1 MNITIL
7 TIGSRGDVQ
16 PFVALGVGLKEAG
29 HEVTLATGKAFE
41 AFVTEHGLRHGA
53 LEVDLLERLQ
63 SPEGKAAVSGK
74 NLLTTMKK
82 AASMYSRV
90 LDQEWAASQG
100 ADALVYHP
108 KALGGYHIA
117 ETLDVPG
124 FLTHPVPMFSPT
136 RTFPNPVLPVTN
148 LGGVLNRFSYG
159 AFLRLPT
166 APYHRTINRW
176 RKETLKLPPTSLLA
190 SELDVRG
197 RPIQRLVCCSSH
209 VVSPPSDWDDSTSVT
224 GYWFLGSSEKWQP
237 PAHLAEFLE
246 KGPAPVYVG
255 FGSLGTWAP
264 KKVISET
271 LAALKQSGQRSVL
284 TTSGGRVPSHVPEDV
299 CVIDS
304 APHDWLFPKM
314 AAVVHHGGAG
324 TTAEGLRAG
333 KSTLICPTSMNDQ
346 AFWGRRVFQLGVG
359 PKPIPQSKLTAEMLG
374 RAIHRAV
381 TDGGVRRRAEKLG
394 EMIRAERG
402 VVRAVKIIEERMGRS
417 KPAYNR

>member
-29 HEVTLATGKAFE
+29 HEVTLATSKAFE
-41 AFVTEHGLRHGA
+41 AFVTEHGLRHVA

-108 KALGGYHIA
+108 KALGGFHIA
-117 ETLDVPG
+117 EALDVPG

-136 RTFPNPVLPVTN
+136 RAFPNPVLPVTN
-148 LGGVLNRFSYG
+148 LGGLLNRISYG
-159 AFLRLPT
+159 AFLRLLT

-197 RPIQRLVCCSSH
+197 RPIQKLVCCSSY

-224 GYWFLGSSEKWQP
+224 GYWFLGSSKQWQP
-237 PAHLAEFLE
+237 PAHLAAFLK
-246 KGPAPVYVG
+246 KGPAPIYVG
-255 FGSLGTWAP
+255 FGSLGTWASE
-264 KKVISET
+264 KVISAT
-271 LAALKQSGQRSVL
+271 LAALKQSRQRSVL
-284 TTSGGRVPSHVPEDV
+284 TTSGGRVPSHVPDDV

-314 AAVVHHGGAG
+314 AAVIHHGGAG

-333 KSTLICPTSMNDQ
+333 KSTLICPSSMNDQ
-346 AFWGRRVFQLGVG
+346 AFWGRRVFELGVG

-374 RAIHRAV
+374 RAIQKAV
-381 TDGGVRRRAEKLG
+381 TDGGVRRRAEELG
-394 EMIRAERG
+394 EMIRTERG
-402 VVRAVKIIEERMGRS
+402 VVRAVEIIDEGMGRS
-417 KPAYNR
+417 KPA

>member
-16 PFVALGVGLKEAG
+16 PFVALGVGLKGAG
-29 HEVTLATGKAFE
+29 HEVTLATGKGFE
-41 AFVTEHGLRHGA
+41 AFVTEHGLRHVA

-74 NLLTTMKK
+74 NLLTTIKE
-82 AASMYSRV
+82 AASMYGRV

-100 ADALVYHP
+100 ANAIVYHP

-117 ETLDVPG
+117 QALDVPG

-136 RTFPNPVLPVTN
+136 RAFPNPVLPVTN
-148 LGGVLNRFSYG
+148 LGGLLNRISYG
-159 AFLRLPT
+159 AFLRLLT

-209 VVSPPSDWDDSTSVT
+209 VVSPPSDWDDSTTVT
-224 GYWFLGSSEKWQP
+224 GYWFLDSSEKWQP
-237 PAHLAEFLE
+237 PAHLAEFLQ
-246 KGPAPVYVG
+246 KGPAPIYVG
-255 FGSLGTWAP
+255 FGSLGTWASE
-264 KKVISET
+264 KVISAT

-284 TTSGGRVPSHVPEDV
+284 TTSGGLVPSNVPDNV

-314 AAVVHHGGAG
+314 AAVAHHGGAG

-346 AFWGRRVFQLGVG
+346 AFWGRRVFELGVG
-359 PKPIPQSKLTAEMLG
+359 PKPVPQSKLTAEMLG

-381 TDGGVRRRAEKLG
+381 TDGRVRRRAEELG

-402 VVRAVKIIEERMGRS
+402 VVRAVKIIDERMGRN

>member
-1 MNITIL
+1 
-7 TIGSRGDVQ
+7 
-16 PFVALGVGLKEAG
+16 VG
-29 HEVTLATGKAFE
+29 
-41 AFVTEHGLRHGA
+41 
-53 LEVDLLERLQ
+53 
-63 SPEGKAAVSGK
+63 
-74 NLLTTMKK
+74 
-82 AASMYSRV
+82 
-90 LDQEWAASQG
+90 
-100 ADALVYHP
+100 
-108 KALGGYHIA
+108 
-117 ETLDVPG
+117 
-124 FLTHPVPMFSPT
+124 
-136 RTFPNPVLPVTN
+136 
-148 LGGVLNRFSYG
+148 
-159 AFLRLPT
+159 
-166 APYHRTINRW
+166 
-176 RKETLKLPPTSLLA
+176 
-190 SELDVRG
+190 
-197 RPIQRLVCCSSH
+197 
-209 VVSPPSDWDDSTSVT
+209 
-224 GYWFLGSSEKWQP
+224 
-237 PAHLAEFLE
+237 
-246 KGPAPVYVG
+246 
-255 FGSLGTWAP
+255 P